1 MQDSTKQFV
10 SFSGV
15 ETEIKNF
22 EPVSSFWQHET
33 AHLLGFSA
41 PLKNIWEGVQP
52 SKLPNRRPRL
62 LLDVGQD
69 GNCLGNNEQNM
80 FDSPKS
86 VLSVKGLI
94 KSWICMEVRVQR
106 SYKCTEV
113 SDMYS
118 LSNVKKS

>member
-15 ETEIKNF
+15 ETEIRNF

-86 VLSVKGLI
+86 CALGK
-94 KSWICMEVRVQR
+94 R
-106 SYKCTEV
+106 SHKILDMYGSQSTEV
-113 SDMYS
+113 
-118 LSNVKKS
+118 L